1 MDKLAHALDVMFN
14 GDLTGPARKSGFV
27 LLLLPFS
34 EIGDGGEGDVL
45 KVPLSYFFEG
55 APGTG
60 TAAEPSEDGVDT
72 FFVKNDGMRVVRPFN
87 TLPTE
92 LQNMMVLLMRTLADQ
107 CGR

>member
-1 MDKLAHALDVMFN
+1 VEKYEKGANRIEGSRLQQIADV
-14 GDLTGPARKSGFV
+14 R
-27 LLLLPFS
+27 
-34 EIGDGGEGDVL
+34 
-45 KVPLSYFFEG
+45 KVPVSYFFEG

-72 FFVKNDGMRVVRPFN
+72 FFVNNDSIVRPFN

-92 LQNMMVLLMRTLADQ
+92 LQNMMVLLMRTLAEQ